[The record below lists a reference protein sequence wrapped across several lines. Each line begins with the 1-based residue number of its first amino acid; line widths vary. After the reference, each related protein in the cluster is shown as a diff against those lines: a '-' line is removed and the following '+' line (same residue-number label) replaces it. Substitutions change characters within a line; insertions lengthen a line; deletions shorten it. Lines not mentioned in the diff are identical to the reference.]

1 MNNRSDYFSLSGRT
15 FKEFRNEVNRFEKN
29 LVFRR
34 VKMGEIYF
42 SIMPKKPGTGTEGIP
57 MTQKNWDLYC
67 ETFETG
73 AEFKPETE
81 DFGDLYEEDPELFE
95 ENRVRSRLFLTVG
108 GEHLFVS
115 GDAQATIGSR
125 LGQGGTD
132 YNIPGLARNMAIAC
146 HLREMPEKTA
156 VTLVMLKRDD
166 QNGESL
172 NGMKL
177 LAMPSGG
184 YVHIPLSWVPAIA
197 IRLAKE
203 RTLGRP
209 RVTGWTID
217 QKRILFEMEFP
228 EYAEQLKEEYGF
240 KELLIP
246 GVRIETSPVTR
257 SSFEVIGTLRPERGY
272 AIDDSCEKLT
282 HRGHVDIDDY
292 MEKVG
297 KTILLGVRKTSEELA
312 KKLGRELTES
322 TDAGERREAYARAIL
337 AGIEGL
343 HLASPR
349 VLGERRTKEIR
360 EGLIEE
366 FNPDIPYTEY
376 DIAVT
381 FLHIAERVDPLSEE
395 VKKALRSA
403 CKGAA
408 LINYRPSRITL
419 LP

>member
-1 MNNRSDYFSLSGRT
+1 MNKRSDYLSLSGRS
-15 FKEFRNEVNRFEKN
+15 FKDFRNEVSRFERN
-29 LVFRR
+29 LVFRH
-34 VKMGEIYF
+34 VKMGEMYF
-42 SIMPKKPGTGTEGIP
+42 SIMPKKPETGTEGIP
-57 MTQKNWDLYC
+57 MTPKNWERYC

-73 AEFKPETE
+73 AEFKPKIE
-81 DFGDLYEEDPELFE
+81 DFRDLCEEDPELFE

-115 GDAQATIGSR
+115 GDAQATIGNR

-146 HLREMPEKTA
+146 HLREVPQKTV

-166 QNGESL
+166 QNGECL

-177 LAMPSGG
+177 LAMPSGS
-184 YVHIPLSWVPAIA
+184 YVHIPLNWVPAIA
-197 IRLAKE
+197 VRLAKE
-203 RTLGRP
+203 GTLGRP

-228 EYAEQLKEEYGF
+228 EYAEQLKEEFGF

-246 GVRIETSPVTR
+246 GIRIETSPVTR

-272 AIDDSCEKLT
+272 PVDDSSEKLT
-282 HRGHVDIDDY
+282 HRGNVDIDMY
-292 MEKVG
+292 MEKVE
-297 KTILLGVRKTSEELA
+297 KTILTGVRKTSEELG

-322 TDAGERREAYARAIL
+322 MDAGERREAYIRAVL

-349 VLGERRTKEIR
+349 VLGERRTNEIR
-360 EGLIEE
+360 DGLIEE
-366 FNPDIPYTEY
+366 FNPEIPYTEY
-376 DIAVT
+376 DIAVA

-408 LINYRPSRITL
+408 FINYRPSRITL

>member
-34 VKMGEIYF
+34 LKMGEIYF

-217 QKRILFEMEFP
+217 QNRILFEM
-228 EYAEQLKEEYGF
+228 
-240 KELLIP
+240 
-246 GVRIETSPVTR
+246 
-257 SSFEVIGTLRPERGY
+257 
-272 AIDDSCEKLT
+272 
-282 HRGHVDIDDY
+282 
-292 MEKVG
+292 
-297 KTILLGVRKTSEELA
+297 
-312 KKLGRELTES
+312 
-322 TDAGERREAYARAIL
+322 
-337 AGIEGL
+337 
-343 HLASPR
+343 
-349 VLGERRTKEIR
+349 
-360 EGLIEE
+360 
-366 FNPDIPYTEY
+366 
-376 DIAVT
+376 
-381 FLHIAERVDPLSEE
+381 
-395 VKKALRSA
+395 
-403 CKGAA
+403 
-408 LINYRPSRITL
+408 
-419 LP
+419 